1 MPCVPLC
8 VSSRKLGSYQSGGPS
23 GLISPGALV
32 NFGPSVF
39 SKVLFCEHQVLAF
52 EESLKDYYANGRKG
66 AVTDETCD

>member
-1 MPCVPLC
+1 M
-8 VSSRKLGSYQSGGPS
+8 
-23 GLISPGALV
+23 ISPGALV